1 MHACME
7 GRLTRATPCAASHAG
22 ARTRAADE
30 NSADL
35 QRIRRR
41 WWRRRPAAAL
51 SSDAC
56 WRDTYGTLHNNVVE
70 NVAEEQERSTFRSS
84 IVVAFAIARS
94 ANLFI
99 FNLLSPQTHYNNL
112 INEQ

>member
-1 MHACME
+1 MHLE
-7 GRLTRATPCAASHAG
+7 GRLLRVLRPALPRMQVLEHTR
-22 ARTRAADE
+22 ADE

-70 NVAEEQERSTFRSS
+70 NVAEEQER
-84 IVVAFAIARS
+84 
-94 ANLFI
+94 
-99 FNLLSPQTHYNNL
+99 
-112 INEQ
+112 